1 MTTKAKPAAADPI
14 LDEASE
20 LLAQVAQRD
29 DALEISEQN
38 AATGR
43 FDYLERVV
51 DLDAARQLGLPEWLK
66 QRFGGGR
73 YLVAVRR
80 ANGKFGKSRQVTVAG
95 EPKVREPIG
104 AAAAAGAPAAT
115 SAWEKV
121 AMVAVGAFAT
131 ALAPAIVK
139 KMLEGPPPP
148 PDRVDELLKLAAVL
162 KNPNGAGADPV
173 LQMTAMLTMM
183 QKMRE
188 FQDELTPA
196 ASSDRGGGSGFLS
209 LLTDNVP
216 RVLSMLERG
225 LDREGRV
232 TRRLPATGATAAP
245 ATNPT
250 GTGGADSA
258 AVSGTTGTE
267 APADPLAAMLVRIPT
282 PARAMLHQWAKQDL
296 DPEAYAGVVL
306 DQFDD
311 ATYDALV
318 EQLPREDFVDVLLAT
333 VPAYQ
338 PQRDWFTRLVVAMR
352 AIVSGHADDEAL
364 DPQGAGRGNTS
375 SPPTAPA
382 PAATPAR
389 SA

>member
-43 FDYLERVV
+43 YDYLERVV

-66 QRFGGGR
+66 QRFGGGK

-80 ANGKFGKSRQVTVAG
+80 ANGKFGKSRPITIAG
-95 EPKVREPIG
+95 EPKVREPI
-104 AAAAAGAPAAT
+104 AAAAGAAT
-115 SAWEKV
+115 PTASSPWEKV

-139 KMLEGPPPP
+139 KMLEGPPPA
-148 PDRVDELLKLAAVL
+148 PDRVDELLKLAAIL
-162 KNPNGAGADPV
+162 KPGSNADPV
-173 LQMTAMLTMM
+173 TQMTAMLTMM
-183 QKMRE
+183 RE
-188 FQDELTPA
+188 LKSFQGELEPA
-196 ASSDRGGGSGFLS
+196 AGGGGDRGGSGFLS

-216 RVLSMLERG
+216 RVIHMIERG
-225 LDREGRV
+225 LDQRETRMS
-232 TRRLPATGATAAP
+232 RRLPGATAP

-250 GTGGADSA
+250 GTGGADHA
-258 AVSGTTGTE
+258 AVSGTTGASSS
-267 APADPLAAMLVRIPT
+267 APADPLAAMLQRIPV
-282 PARAMLHQWAKQDL
+282 PARSMLHQWAKQDL
-296 DPEAYAGVVL
+296 DPEFYADVVL

-311 ATYDALV
+311 ATYQAFA

-333 VPAYQ
+333 IPAFQ
-338 PQRDWFTRLVVAMR
+338 SHRDWFTRLVVAMR
-352 AIVSGHADDEAL
+352 ASVGGHSDAEVPEQPGGDAERGNSSSSPA
-364 DPQGAGRGNTS
+364 PPAQGA
-375 SPPTAPA
+375 A
-382 PAATPAR
+382 
-389 SA
+389 